1 MTFSQRIQSYQ
12 SLCRLI
18 RKHHRLLCGFI
29 VMTLLSLSIEG
40 IGVGAIISML
50 DGWGESGIVEELPF
64 LNDLRHQMNS
74 WDLIYRL
81 RFVAVI
87 LLVIVVLAAATQCV
101 KFLLAVH
108 LQLRVES
115 ELKSKLI
122 RQFYDL
128 SLRYLHL
135 QPNSHLA
142 SLFLSETTRSARM
155 LFLIANM
162 AAASTI
168 LALYTMMM
176 LVISWQLTMIAAVLL
191 LILAFASRL
200 LISSKKMHAQG
211 RAIVAS
217 RKQLHTV
224 VTENISMVKL
234 AHLYSQ
240 ESQSINR
247 IQQATNNYL
256 VDFYDSQKEVLRS
269 KPLFSIL
276 AVIGLATLLIATTF
290 FLSTEDDSWVAST
303 SVFVLLVF
311 RLLGPATELNGSHA
325 EYSHLYPS
333 FLSVQDFL
341 RRENKSYL
349 SQGNQE
355 FLGLQTGIH
364 FENVS
369 FRYADN
375 RDPALHNVTLDIPRG
390 KKTAIVGASGC
401 GKSTLINLLARLYD
415 PDDGKITVD
424 QCDLRELQIQS
435 WRRQIAVVSQETLLH
450 NASLLE
456 NLKFARPEVSDDD
469 AMEAAKIAQM
479 NDFVRTLPQRYNTI
493 IGERGMQLSG
503 GQQQRLAI
511 ARALTANPSVLIL
524 DEATSALDSETEQ
537 LIKNAIDN
545 FARNRTAVIAA
556 HRLSTIRD
564 ADNIVVL
571 FKGGVVEEGTHDDLM
586 SRKGHYWQ
594 LVNTQNI
601 S

>member
-1 MTFSQRIQSYQ
+1 MTFSHRIQSYQ
-12 SLCRLI
+12 SLYGLI
-18 RKHHRLLCGFI
+18 RKHHKLVFGFI

-50 DGWGESGIVEELPF
+50 DGWGEGGIVKELPF
-64 LNDLRHQMNS
+64 LEDLRHQMNS

-81 RFVAVI
+81 RVVAVI
-87 LLVIVVLAAATQCV
+87 LLVLVLLAAAAQYV
-101 KFLLAVH
+101 KLLLAVH
-108 LQLRVES
+108 LQLRVET

-128 SLRYLHL
+128 SLRYLNL

-168 LALYTMMM
+168 LALYTMIM
-176 LVISWQLTMIAAVLL
+176 LVISWQLTVIAAVLL
-191 LILAFASRL
+191 VILGFASRL
-200 LISSKKMHAQG
+200 LISSEKLHAQG

-217 RKQLHTV
+217 RKRLHTV

-247 IQQATNNYL
+247 IQQANDDYL
-256 VDFYDSQKEVLRS
+256 TDYYDSQKDVLRS

-276 AVIGLATLLIATTF
+276 AVLGLATLLIASTF
-290 FLSTEDDSWVAST
+290 LLSTENDSWVAST

-341 RRENKSYL
+341 TRENKSYL

-355 FLGLQTGIH
+355 FRGLQTGIH
-364 FENVS
+364 FENVT

-375 RDPALHNVTLDIPRG
+375 RDPALDNVTLDIPRG

-415 PDDGKITVD
+415 PDDGQITVD
-424 QCDLRELQIQS
+424 QWDLRQLQIHS
-435 WRRQIAVVSQETLLH
+435 WRRQIAVVTQEILLH
-450 NASLLE
+450 NTSLLE
-456 NLKFARPEVSDDD
+456 NLKFASPEVSDDD
-469 AMEAAKIAQM
+469 AIEAAKIAQM

-537 LIKNAIDN
+537 LIKNAIDT